1 MMSIAENALDRQ
13 CGPPIQ
19 ANWASEF
26 LTDEDITEDHG
37 RQLNVDSVT
46 DLGLEMAFPAQP
58 VCCRLVALGVHS
70 LYFFFIG

>member
-19 ANWASEF
+19 ANLAV
-26 LTDEDITEDHG
+26 EDITEDHG

-70 LYFFFIG
+70 LSFFHRVERKA